1 MNEIQL
7 FNFQGYQLR
16 ALTIEGEPFF
26 VGNDAAN
33 AIGYIDTKSALK
45 AQVKAKYKR
54 GWRITTPSGIQEMTV
69 ISEPG
74 LYQLASESKL
84 PSAGPFQDWVY
95 EEVLPTI
102 RKHGAYMT
110 PETIEKAILNPDFI
124 IGLAT
129 QLKDEQAKT
138 AALTADNETM
148 KPKAAYYDM
157 ILANS
162 GLVPITSIAK
172 NYGMSGQAFNSL
184 LHDLGIQF
192 KQSGCW
198 YLYAKYQD
206 KGYVHIEPVAFK
218 HSDGREDVK
227 PQMKWKQHGHKFLY
241 DFLKK
246 RGILP
251 MIERQEMEVSK

>member
-1 MNEIQL
+1 MNEPQL
-7 FNFQGYQLR
+7 FNF
-16 ALTIEGEPFF
+16 E
-26 VGNDAAN
+26 GNDVRTLNRDEQIWFAAP
-33 AIGYIDTKSALK
+33 DVTKALK
-45 AQVKAKYKR
+45 LTN
-54 GWRITTPSGIQEMTV
+54 TTVALKSLDGDEVTKFNLGGLSGETNF

-74 LYQLASESKL
+74 LYKLIGASRK
-84 PSAGPFQDWVY
+84 PAAKRFNRWVTH
-95 EEVLPTI
+95 EVLPSI

-110 PETIEKAILNPDFI
+110 PETIEKTLTNPDFI
-124 IGLAT
+124 IRLAT

>member
-1 MNEIQL
+1 MNEIQP
-7 FNFQGYQLR
+7 FNFEGHELR
-16 ALTIEGEPFF
+16 ALTIDDEPFF
-26 VGNDAAN
+26 VGKDAAG
-33 AIGYIDTKSALK
+33 AIGYTNTRKAIRDHVKLK
-45 AQVKAKYKR
+45 YQR
-54 GWRITTPSGIQEMTV
+54 EERIVTPSGTQEMTV

-84 PSAGPFQDWVY
+84 PSAEPFQDWVY
-95 EEVLPTI
+95 EDVLPSI

-110 PETIEKAILNPDFI
+110 PETLQKTLSNPDFI

-138 AALTADNETM
+138 AALTADNEAM

>member
-1 MNEIQL
+1 MNEPQL
-7 FNFQGYQLR
+7 FNF
-16 ALTIEGEPFF
+16 E
-26 VGNDAAN
+26 GNDVRTLNHDEQIWFAAP
-33 AIGYIDTKSALK
+33 DVTKALK
-45 AQVKAKYKR
+45 LTN
-54 GWRITTPSGIQEMTV
+54 TTVALKSLDGDEVTKFNLGGLSGETNF

-74 LYQLASESKL
+74 LYKLVGASHK
-84 PSAGPFQDWVY
+84 PAAKRFNRWVTH
-95 EEVLPTI
+95 EVLPSI

-110 PETIEKAILNPDFI
+110 PETIEKTLTNPDFI
-124 IGLAT
+124 IQLAT

-138 AALTADNETM
+138 AALTADNEAM

-157 ILANS
+157 VLANS

>member
-1 MNEIQL
+1 MNQPQL
-7 FNFQGYQLR
+7 FDFEGNGVRTLNHDEQIWFAFVDVAGALEIKNPADAIKSLDEDEVHRFNLGSRSGETNF
-16 ALTIEGEPFF
+16 
-26 VGNDAAN
+26 
-33 AIGYIDTKSALK
+33 
-45 AQVKAKYKR
+45 
-54 GWRITTPSGIQEMTV
+54 

-74 LYQLASESKL
+74 LYKFIGASRK
-84 PSAGPFQDWVY
+84 PAAKRFNRWVTH
-95 EEVLPTI
+95 EVLPTI

-110 PETIEKAILNPDFI
+110 PETIEKTLTNPDFI
-124 IGLAT
+124 IQLAT

-138 AALTADNETM
+138 AALTADNEAM

>member
-1 MNEIQL
+1 MNEIQP
-7 FNFQGYQLR
+7 FNFEGHELR
-16 ALTIEGEPFF
+16 ALTIDGKPVF
-26 VGNDAAN
+26 VGNDAAS
-33 AIGYIDTKSALK
+33 AIGYTNPQK
-45 AQVKAKYKR
+45 AIRDHVKAKYKLTE
-54 GWRITTPSGIQEMTV
+54 RIVLAGQNRDVIL

-110 PETIEKAILNPDFI
+110 PETIEKTLTNPDFI
-124 IGLAT
+124 IRLAT

-138 AALTADNETM
+138 AALTADNEKM